1 MFGTT
6 IKLNIDHRV
15 DMYEKQ
21 IVMQLRQEHQE
32 VKDENDVLR
41 NDIKLLEDI
50 IETTGVRER
59 ALAKQIEVLQEEI

>member
-1 MFGTT
+1 
-6 IKLNIDHRV
+6 
-15 DMYEKQ
+15 MYEKQ